1 MKELTLEALH
11 RAVMRTGKSIE
22 KIKATSEFCSY
33 IEATCLTT
41 FVATDTLPPGV
52 IGKFA
57 GIPIEIDN
65 TIGDECYEFV
75 LKENAYD

>member
-1 MKELTLEALH
+1 MKELTLKALD

-22 KIKATSEFCSY
+22 KIKATSEFCNY
-33 IEATCLTT
+33 LTATYRPT
-41 FVATDTLPPGV
+41 FQLAPTLPPGV

-65 TIGDECYEFV
+65 SIGDECYEIIF
-75 LKENAYD
+75 EE